1 MVTFTCNACG
11 DSVKKDKVDTHYRTK
26 CPECNVLSCIDCGK
40 DFAGEG
46 YRAHNSCISE
56 AEKYQGALYKPKDKA
71 NKGDIKQQQW
81 LTNVHLAKATIK
93 DPKMKSALDKIS
105 KYQNVPRKQKKF
117 INFAKNSLKIYDEAF
132 LGKLFGHFSGDAVAD
147 KPKMSA
153 EIADKVATAALP
165 SIVSELK
172 GAGSVDDKKRKRDNE
187 AVTDGDTQ
195 KKNKTTST
203 SATSAN
209 SNTAVVSKKD
219 KESKTKKKHKDATN
233 TKDKKKSKKSKKS
246 KKEATGAQAAAS
258 AKDTQ
263 KKEKKSKKSK
273 KSKKEA
279 K

>member
-132 LGKLFGHFSGDAVAD
+132 LGVCVSTIRTSQHCSVLCACMLRFQHVSYSSAIVHMSTTCSVVA
-147 KPKMSA
+147 
-153 EIADKVATAALP
+153 
-165 SIVSELK
+165 
-172 GAGSVDDKKRKRDNE
+172 
-187 AVTDGDTQ
+187 
-195 KKNKTTST
+195 
-203 SATSAN
+203 
-209 SNTAVVSKKD
+209 
-219 KESKTKKKHKDATN
+219 
-233 TKDKKKSKKSKKS
+233 
-246 KKEATGAQAAAS
+246 
-258 AKDTQ
+258 
-263 KKEKKSKKSK
+263 
-273 KSKKEA
+273 
-279 K
+279 